1 MLTFWI
7 YRYPGS
13 KQEWAVITKEKREDD
28 APELK
33 DGRFPTVYARYLTIQ
48 HIFGVKIKPGQRV
61 MARLVNEPNR

>member
-33 DGRFPTVYARYLTIQ
+33 DGHLSTIYVRYPTVQ
-48 HIFGVKIKPGQRV
+48 HIFGVKVRPGGRV
-61 MARLVNEPNR
+61 LVKIMR